1 MNFNISE
8 APEYDLNTQMID
20 ELINLYGVSTKFLVI
35 ERINKDD
42 AVFGDFS
49 HIKTDSEKIFEMYML
64 PEISEDWDQSDF
76 SFSQFGIV
84 NTENI
89 SLFAAFSQFDEIFD
103 GEVQHIMG
111 NLIVLPN
118 NKVMEITNASFEVP
132 GINNLFTYKD
142 TKSVVKITCK
152 PYDFKLINEVDNVD
166 ISTEEE
172 GSYDTL
178 DTYFAELIDEKDTQ
192 DNEAEVIPSVV
203 TNQNNVKVEKP
214 IVDRSE
220 DDVWGSF

>member
-64 PEISEDWDQSDF
+64 PEITEDWDQSDF

-118 NKVMEITNASFEVP
+118 NKVMEITNVSFEVP

-203 TNQNNVKVEKP
+203 TNENNVKVEKP

>member
-64 PEISEDWDQSDF
+64 PEITEDWDQSDF

-84 NTENI
+84 NSENI

-103 GEVQHIMG
+103 GEVQNIMG

-118 NKVMEITNASFEVP
+118 NKVMEITNVSFDVP

-203 TNQNNVKVEKP
+203 TNENNVKVEKP